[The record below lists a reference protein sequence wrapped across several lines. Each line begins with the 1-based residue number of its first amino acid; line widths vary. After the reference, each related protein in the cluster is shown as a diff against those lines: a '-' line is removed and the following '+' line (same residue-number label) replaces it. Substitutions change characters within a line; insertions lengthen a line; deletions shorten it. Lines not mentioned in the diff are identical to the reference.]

1 VSTALSIGEAARR
14 SGCTVA
20 TIRFYEEMG
29 LVPEPERTPGGRR
42 VFTRSGIERLR
53 LIRRLRSMEFGIDAI
68 KELLTAMYGA
78 GTCLDVRDIAE
89 AQLQIVRARRAEID
103 ALERTL
109 AGLAGDCTQMCADA
123 PSSECTIIDDLSRT
137 A

>member
-1 VSTALSIGEAARR
+1 MISTLSIGEAARR
-14 SGCTVA
+14 SGCSVA

-29 LVPEPERTPGGRR
+29 LIPEAERTAGGRR
-42 VFTRSGIERLR
+42 VFTRPGVERLR

-68 KELLTAMYGA
+68 KELLTAMSGA

-109 AGLAGDCTQMCADA
+109 AGLSGDCTQICAQA
-123 PSSECTIIDDLSRT
+123 PSPDCTIIDELSKT
-137 A
+137 L

>member
-1 VSTALSIGEAARR
+1 MSTALSIGEAARR

-20 TIRFYEEMG
+20 TNRFYEEVG
-29 LVPEPERTPGGRR
+29 LIPEAERTAGGRR
-42 VFTRSGIERLR
+42 VFTRPGIERLK
-53 LIRRLRSMEFGIDAI
+53 LVRRLRSMEFGIAAI
-68 KELLTAMYGA
+68 KELLTAMRGA

-89 AQLQIVRARRAEID
+89 TQLQIVRARRAKID

-109 AGLAGDCTQMCADA
+109 SGLAGDCTLMCAES
-123 PSSECTIIDDLSRT
+123 PSSECTIIDNLSRT

>member
-1 VSTALSIGEAARR
+1 MTSVLSIGDAARR

-29 LVPEPERTPGGRR
+29 LIPEAARTAGGRR
-42 VFTRSGIERLR
+42 VFSRPDIERLR

-68 KELLTAMYGA
+68 KDLLSAIRGA

-89 AQLQIVRARRAEID
+89 TQLRVVRARRAEID

-109 AGLAGDCTQMCADA
+109 QGLAGACNAICAQAPSQDCTIV
-123 PSSECTIIDDLSRT
+123 EDLARL
-137 A
+137 

>member
-1 VSTALSIGEAARR
+1 MPTALSIGEAARR

-29 LVPEPERTPGGRR
+29 LIPEAERTAGGRR
-42 VFTRSGIERLR
+42 VFTRPGIERLR

-68 KELLTAMYGA
+68 KELLAAMSGA
-78 GTCLDVRDIAE
+78 GTCLDVRDLAE
-89 AQLQIVRARRAEID
+89 SHLHIVQTRRAEID

-109 AGLAGDCTQMCADA
+109 MGLAGRCSAICAEA
-123 PSSECTIIDDLSRT
+123 PSQDCTIIEDLARS